1 LSTEYGREVLKD
13 EQALV
18 DRCLQGDQ
26 KAHYDFVERYQSLV
40 FGVCLRMLSD
50 RQEAEDA
57 AQDVFVRAIRSLK
70 RWDRERPLRPWLLTI
85 ASNRCR
91 TYLHQR
97 KRRPSASE
105 YAEDI
110 ADPRAEQ
117 DSSQELWQEIRRA
130 LDELRPDYRKVFLLF
145 HEQGLSYDEMS
156 SLTGKPIGTLKTRLH
171 RARNEMLKMLQRKG
185 LATEVRH
192 DAHEE

>member
-1 LSTEYGREVLKD
+1 M
-13 EQALV
+13 V

-26 KAHYDFVERYQSLV
+26 QAHYDFVDRYQSLV

-57 AQDVFVRAIRSLK
+57 SQDVFVRAIRSLR

-97 KRRPSASE
+97 RRRPSASE
-105 YAEDI
+105 YVDDV

-156 SLTGKPIGTLKTRLH
+156 NLTGKPIGTLKTWLH
-171 RARNEMLKMLQRKG
+171 RARNEMLKMLRRKG
-185 LATEVRH
+185 LATEVRN

>member
-26 KAHYDFVERYQSLV
+26 QAHYDFVERYQSLV
-40 FGVCLRMLSD
+40 FGVCLRMLND

-57 AQDVFVRAIRSLK
+57 AQDVFVRAIRSLR

-97 KRRPSASE
+97 KRRPNASE

-156 SLTGKPIGTLKTRLH
+156 SLTGKPIGTLKTWLH
-171 RARNEMLKMLQRKG
+171 RARNEMLRMLQRKG